1 MVSSHSKRQRPDRG
15 RRLAAGALGIASL
28 FTSVAVRAE
37 SPPDP
42 PKPPVAPGPSAA
54 PSPAPVAPPVAPGP
68 SAAPSPAPVKTA
80 APVEPSA
87 ADAPMPGVVERAHH
101 AYAERPS
108 AYAFNPRTMGVRWND
123 SWPKVGVPEM
133 VTIGA
138 AGILTFAARAIPVQK
153 ENWRGVTG
161 FDAGARDALRLGSA
175 GARSTAA
182 DASDLLLTLLLN
194 QLVVDATLVAWW
206 GHDRPSVATQLVLID
221 LEALALTGGIHA
233 LVSTL
238 ASRWRPYR
246 ATCVGPVETQTQDCQ
261 SSKQYYSFWSGHSSG
276 AFTAAGLM
284 CMHHAYLPLYGG
296 GAAEPLTCAA
306 SVAAAATVAYL
317 RVAADQHFLT
327 DVLVGAAVGTISG
340 LGVPWVLHYRHGPP
354 TRFPSSSK
362 AANQVD
368 IRVAPGPLGVSV
380 LGEF

>member
-1 MVSSHSKRQRPDRG
+1 MPVREGMAPSHSKPQRPDRG
-15 RRLAAGALGIASL
+15 LRLAAGALAIASL

-42 PKPPVAPGPSAA
+42 PKPPVAATSAPAATTAPSAA
-54 PSPAPVAPPVAPGP
+54 PIKTG
-68 SAAPSPAPVKTA
+68 APSLAP
-80 APVEPSA
+80 A

-101 AYAERPS
+101 TYAERPS
-108 AYAFNPRTMGVRWND
+108 PYAFNPSTVGVKWDDR
-123 SWPKVGVPEM
+123 WPKVGIPEM
-133 VTIGA
+133 ITIGA
-138 AGILTFAARAIPVQK
+138 GGILTFAARAIPVQQG
-153 ENWRGVTG
+153 NWRGVSG
-161 FDAGARDALRLGSA
+161 FDEGARNALRLGTP
-175 GARSTAA
+175 GARNTAN
-182 DASDLLLTLLLN
+182 DASDLILTLLIN

-206 GHDRPSVATQLVLID
+206 GHDRPSVGYQLVLID

-233 LVSTL
+233 LVSTV

-246 ATCVGPVETQTQDCQ
+246 ATCVGPVESQTQDCQ

-296 GAAEPLTCAA
+296 GVAEPLTCAT
-306 SVAAAATVAYL
+306 SVAAAAAVAYL

-340 LGVPWVLHYRHGPP
+340 LAVPWVLHYRHGPP
-354 TRFPSSSK
+354 SRFPASPK
-362 AANQVD
+362 KANQVD
-368 IRVAPGPLGVSV
+368 IRVAPGPLGVAV